1 MYDRQVLLSLL
12 DGLLL
17 DKCRNK
23 NKMGLINEII
33 FSIFVSL
40 LTAISL
46 PTWYYSVKITIWA
59 KRLLIFILY
68 NSFTDIFLFSF
79 LNQ

>member
-23 NKMGLINEII
+23 NKMGLIN
-33 FSIFVSL
+33 
-40 LTAISL
+40 
-46 PTWYYSVKITIWA
+46 
-59 KRLLIFILY
+59 
-68 NSFTDIFLFSF
+68 
-79 LNQ
+79 